1 MSQTDLLT
9 KGKRLSLKTKAISS
23 LILLSLLPI
32 VGVGG
37 IASVV
42 SSNNLQL
49 TEVEAQQSSTLTIG
63 SIISDFIRLRGK
75 DIQTIAD
82 LPIFSN
88 SAISNKLILAS
99 QEDIFNIYVD
109 RYRYYDSLILMDL
122 NGNVIAASRGSSFD
136 NNANRDYFQATLKTE
151 KPQISKIEISRT
163 TKQASIY
170 FTAIVRDV
178 NTEQLI
184 GVIQARMP
192 ITILKSITTPTALNQ
207 SEWRLI
213 NKNTNKFVLAD
224 RKNDL
229 DLSVSGIDSYRQLKD
244 SDKSFTSTDRDR
256 VTGDRKLVSVANI
269 TGGEKLTNLN
279 LAVATFKN
287 MKIIQDKENSVLIV
301 LLLGMLGTGG
311 ITVGL
316 SLFFGNRIT
325 QYIQRTIA
333 TITTSANE
341 IVDSVQTQEVTIN
354 QQANSAIATA
364 DTINE
369 LESISTE
376 TATQAAASTTGAR
389 QALSLAEEGTQAVQK
404 TIHEMSD
411 LRDRVDEIALQIA
424 DLGTQTGQITTVSDL
439 VSDLAKQTNMLALKA
454 AVEAARAGEQGKGF
468 GVVAGEIRKLADESK
483 KSAQKINNL
492 ATDIQMAINR
502 TVMTTDRGT
511 KTATEG
517 IQLAENTAVT
527 FSGVTDAVNNVFLNS
542 QQISA
547 STKRQATAIQQ
558 VLGAMTDISQG
569 SQESAVGMHK
579 VKTSTRELNLIADEL
594 QAVVS

>member
-1 MSQTDLLT
+1 M
-9 KGKRLSLKTKAISS
+9 G
-23 LILLSLLPI
+23 
-32 VGVGG
+32 
-37 IASVV
+37 
-42 SSNNLQL
+42 N
-49 TEVEAQQSSTLTIG
+49 
-63 SIISDFIRLRGK
+63 IISNFIQLRSK
-75 DIQTIAD
+75 DIQTMVD

-88 SAISNKLILAS
+88 SAISKNLTLAS
-99 QEDIFNIYVD
+99 QAEIFNIYVD
-109 RYRYYDSLILMDL
+109 RYRYYDSLTLMDL
-122 NGNVIAASRGSSFD
+122 NGKVIVASRGSLD
-136 NNANRDYFQATLKTE
+136 NDANRDYFQATLKTE
-151 KPQISKIEISRT
+151 KPQISKVEVSRT

-170 FTAIVRDV
+170 FTALVREAD
-178 NTEQLI
+178 TEKVI

-192 ITILKSITTPTALNQ
+192 LTTLKDITPPSAFNQ

-224 RKNDL
+224 RKKDL
-229 DLSVSGIDSYRQLKD
+229 DFGVSGIDSYQQLKD
-244 SDKSFTSTDRDR
+244 SDKSFTNTEQDR

-269 TGGEKLTNLN
+269 TGGEKLTNVN
-279 LAVATFKN
+279 LAIATFKDL
-287 MKIIQDKENSVLIV
+287 KIIQDKENSVLVV

-316 SLFFGNRIT
+316 VLFFGSRIT
-325 QYIQRTIA
+325 KFIQRTIA

-341 IVDSVQTQEVTIN
+341 IVDTVQTQEIAVN
-354 QQANSAIATA
+354 EQANSAIATT

-376 TATQAAASTTGAR
+376 TAAQASASADGAR
-389 QALSLAEEGTQAVQK
+389 QALSLAEAGTQAVQK

-411 LRDRVDEIALQIA
+411 LRERVDEIAAQITN
-424 DLGTQTGQITTVSDL
+424 LGAQTGQITTVSDL

-492 ATDIQMAINR
+492 ATNIQAAIDR
-502 TVMTTDRGT
+502 TVITTERGT
-511 KTATEG
+511 KTVTDG

-527 FSGVTDAVNNVFLNS
+527 FHGVTDAVNNVFLNS

-558 VLGAMTDISQG
+558 VLGAMSTISES

-594 QAVVS
+594 QAAVS

>member
-1 MSQTDLLT
+1 MFQTSLLT
-9 KGKRLSLKTKAISS
+9 KIKKNSLKTKVISTG
-23 LILLSLLPI
+23 ILLSLLPVI
-32 VGVGG
+32 GVGG

-42 SSNNLQL
+42 SSNNLQR
-49 TEVEAQQSSTLTIG
+49 TEVEAQQSTTLTMG
-63 SIISDFIRLRGK
+63 AIISNFLQLRSQ
-75 DIQTIAD
+75 DIQTMAD
-82 LPIFSN
+82 LPIFSD
-88 SAISNKLILAS
+88 SDISQKLTLAS
-99 QEDIFNIYVD
+99 REAIFDINIA

-122 NGNVIAASRGSSFD
+122 KGNVILASKGSSLD

-151 KPQISKIEISRT
+151 RPQISKIEVSRT

-170 FTAIVRDV
+170 FTTLVRDA

-192 ITILKSITTPTALNQ
+192 LNTLKDITLPSAIGQ

-229 DLSVSGIDSYRQLKD
+229 DLSVTGIDSYQQLKD
-244 SDKSFTSTDRDR
+244 SDESFTSTEQDR

-269 TGGEKLTNLN
+269 TSGEKLANVN
-279 LAVATFKN
+279 LAIATFKDQ
-287 MKIIQDKENSVLIV
+287 KILQDKENSVLVV
-301 LLLGMLGTGG
+301 LLLGMIVTGG
-311 ITVGL
+311 ITISL
-316 SLFFGNRIT
+316 SLFFANRIT

-333 TITTSANE
+333 TIMTSANE
-341 IVDSVQTQEVTIN
+341 IVDTVQTQEIAVN
-354 QQANSAIATA
+354 EQANSAIATT

-376 TATQAAASTTGAR
+376 TAEQASASADGAR
-389 QALSLAEEGTQAVQK
+389 QALSLAEAGTQAVQK
-404 TIHEMSD
+404 TIQEMSD
-411 LRDRVDEIALQIA
+411 LRERVNEIAAQIA
-424 DLGTQTGQITTVSDL
+424 NLGAQTGQITSVSDL

-468 GVVAGEIRKLADESK
+468 GVVASEIRKLADESK

-492 ATDIQMAINR
+492 ATDIQTAIDR
-502 TVMTTDRGT
+502 TVMTTARGT
-511 KTATEG
+511 KTVTDG

-527 FSGVTDAVNNVFLNS
+527 FNGVTDAVNNVFLNS
-542 QQISA
+542 QQMSA
-547 STKRQATAIQQ
+547 RTKRQATAIQQ
-558 VLGAMTDISQG
+558 VLGAMTTISEG
-569 SQESAVGMHK
+569 SQESAVGMHR

-594 QAVVS
+594 QAAVS